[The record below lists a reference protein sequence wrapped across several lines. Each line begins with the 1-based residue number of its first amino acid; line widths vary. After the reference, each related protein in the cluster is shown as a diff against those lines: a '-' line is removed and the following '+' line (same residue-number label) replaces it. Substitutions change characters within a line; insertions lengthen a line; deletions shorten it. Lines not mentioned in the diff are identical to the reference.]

1 MSLKLTPYINILDKS
16 FKEANTR
23 SYVLSMQI
31 SLHGLTFCI
40 LNPEKN
46 KFIGLQAFHF
56 PNIENESQLPSLFGQ
71 ILNEQPWF
79 AFPYKEVTVLLA
91 NRFST
96 PIPQALF
103 DAQHKHMFLGF
114 NHPFQENSRILY
126 DQLKNI
132 DACMVYYASNPVVE
146 KIKDFWANAKILHF
160 STALT
165 ESLAIINKNKYDRN
179 TLFLQVH
186 DNSFDLVHFNEKNLN
201 FYNKFAFNTKEDFI
215 YFLLLGIEQLALNPE
230 KVNLVMMGKVDKVSP
245 YYEMIYRYIKN
256 FKVIEK
262 NNNFQY
268 SYLFDQINLHHH
280 YILFNSLLCE

>member
-1 MSLKLTPYINILDKS
+1 MSLKLSPYINILDKS

-23 SYVLSMQI
+23 NYILSMQI
-31 SLHGLTFCI
+31 GLHGLVFCV

-56 PNIENESQLPSLFGQ
+56 PNVKEESQLPSLFGQ

-79 AFPYKEVTVLLA
+79 AFPYKEVTVMLV

-103 DAQHKHMFLGF
+103 DPQQKHLFLGF

-126 DQLKNI
+126 DQLKNVG
-132 DACMVYYASNPVVE
+132 AYMVYYASNPVVE
-146 KIKDFWANAKILHF
+146 KIKDFWANAKIMHF
-160 STALT
+160 SSALT

-186 DNSFDLVHFNEKNLN
+186 DNCFDLVHFNEKNLN
-201 FYNKFAFNTKEDFI
+201 FYNQFPFNTKEDFI
-215 YFLLLGIEQLALNPE
+215 YFLLLSIEQLTLNPE
-230 KVNLVMMGKVDKVSP
+230 KVNLVMLGKVDKVSP
-245 YYEMIYRYIKN
+245 YYEMIYRYIKH
-256 FKVIEK
+256 FKMIEK
-262 NNNFQY
+262 NTSFEY